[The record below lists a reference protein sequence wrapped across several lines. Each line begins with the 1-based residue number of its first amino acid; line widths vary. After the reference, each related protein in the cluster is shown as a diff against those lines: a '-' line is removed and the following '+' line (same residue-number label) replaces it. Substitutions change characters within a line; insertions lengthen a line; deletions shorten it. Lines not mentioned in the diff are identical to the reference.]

1 MKKLI
6 IGIMF
11 AVAAVATHPCAAA
24 GAAFTYQGVIKEV
37 GGAVPVNKNRI
48 VEFRI
53 YDGPTKDTP
62 LWGRAYNVLLDANG
76 LFNTA
81 ITDAAGSE
89 IDGVTST
96 GLAAI
101 LAQKSGTTLYIGL
114 TVDGS
119 SGEISPRQAL
129 LAVPYAIHA
138 SDAAAASGDFTVE
151 GQTTLKGGLVVTGG
165 QVTVPA
171 LSATSLSVTGN
182 ISAGTAGA
190 FSGYG
195 TIPVGG
201 IIMWSGS
208 ANEVPDGWALCD
220 GRTISG
226 KTTPNLKGKFVV
238 GYDPSDSDYNAV
250 GKTGGY
256 KNITLTVE
264 QIPAHKHNNSVRT
277 VGYAAAYNGSK
288 EAATFDGNSKNNG
301 HENIIGQDT
310 GGGQP
315 HENRPPYYAMCFI
328 MRVK

>member
-11 AVAAVATHPCAAA
+11 AVAAVATLPCAAA

-37 GGAVPVNKNRI
+37 GGAVPANKNRT
-48 VEFRI
+48 VQFRI
-53 YDGPTKDTP
+53 YDGPTTDNP

-96 GLAAI
+96 GLATI

-114 TVDGS
+114 TVDNS

-138 SDAAAASGDFTVE
+138 ADAAAASGDFTVE
-151 GQTTLKGGLVVTGG
+151 GQTTLKGGLAVQGG
-165 QVTVPA
+165 VNAGA

-195 TIPVGG
+195 TIPIGG
-201 IIMWSGS
+201 IVMWSGS
-208 ANEVPDGWALCD
+208 ASNIPDGWKLCN
-220 GRTISG
+220 GSNN
-226 KTTPNLKGKFVV
+226 TPDLRNRFIV
-238 GYDPSDSDYNAV
+238 GAGDEYGV
-250 GKTGGY
+250 GHTGGQ
-256 KNITLTVE
+256 KQVTLTTNE
-264 QIPAHKHNNSVRT
+264 MPRHYHEY
-277 VGYAAAYNGSK
+277 VG
-288 EAATFDGNSKNNG
+288 DDQLR
-301 HENIIGQDT
+301 NIESGCSTLMRYTSTRYDADSRT
-310 GGGQP
+310 GGNYYSGVFGTSYAGSGQA
-315 HENRPPYYAMCFI
+315 HENRPPYYALCFI

>member
-1 MKKLI
+1 MKKLV
-6 IGIMF
+6 IGIIL
-11 AVAAVATHPCAAA
+11 AVATGATLSCAAA

-37 GGAVPVNKNRI
+37 GGTVPANKNRT
-48 VEFRI
+48 VQFRI
-53 YDGPTKDTP
+53 YDGPTTATP

-96 GLAAI
+96 GLATI

-114 TVDGS
+114 TVDNS

-138 SDAAAASGDFTVE
+138 ADAAAASGDFTVE
-151 GQTTLKGGLVVTGG
+151 GQTTLKGGLAVQGG
-165 QVTVPA
+165 VNAGA

-182 ISAGTAGA
+182 ISAGTAGS

-208 ANEVPDGWALCD
+208 ASNIPDGWKLCNGSYNTPD
-220 GRTISG
+220 LRNRFIVGAGDEYGVGHTGGQKQVTLTTNEMPRHYHEYVGDDQLRNIESG
-226 KTTPNLKGKFVV
+226 CSTLMRYTSTR
-238 GYDPSDSDYNAV
+238 YDADS
-250 GKTGGY
+250 KTGGSWGSGVY
-256 KNITLTVE
+256 ATS
-264 QIPAHKHNNSVRT
+264 SV
-277 VGYAAAYNGSK
+277 GNGQ
-288 EAATFDGNSKNNG
+288 A
-301 HENIIGQDT
+301 
-310 GGGQP
+310 
-315 HENRPPYYAMCFI
+315 HENRPPYYALCFI

>member
-6 IGIMF
+6 IGIILT
-11 AVAAVATHPCAAA
+11 VAAAQVFAAPV
-24 GAAFTYQGVIKEV
+24 AFTYQGIIKEV
-37 GGAVPVNKNRI
+37 GGAVPANKNRT

-53 YDGPTKDTP
+53 YDGPTSETP

-96 GLAAI
+96 GLASV

-114 TVDGS
+114 TVDNS

-138 SDAAAASGDFTVE
+138 SDAASASGDFTVE
-151 GQTTLKGGLVVTGG
+151 GQTTLKGGLAVQGG
-165 QVTVPA
+165 VNAGAV
-171 LSATSLSVTGN
+171 SATSLSVTGN
-182 ISAGTAGA
+182 ISAGTEGA

-195 TIPVGG
+195 IVPVGG

-208 ANEVPDGWALCD
+208 ASNVPGGWKLC
-220 GRTISG
+220 
-226 KTTPNLKGKFVV
+226 
-238 GYDPSDSDYNAV
+238 
-250 GKTGGY
+250 
-256 KNITLTVE
+256 
-264 QIPAHKHNNSVRT
+264 
-277 VGYAAAYNGSK
+277 NGSNNTPDLRNRFIVGAGD
-288 EAATFDGNSKNNG
+288 EYGVGNK
-301 HENIIGQDT
+301 
-310 GGGQP
+310 GGQKEVALTTNEMP
-315 HENRPPYYAMCFI
+315 RHYHEYVGDDQLRDIESGCSTFMRHTSTRYDADSKLNGSWGSGVYATSSVGNGQAHENRPPYYALCFI

>member
-11 AVAAVATHPCAAA
+11 AAAAVATLPCAAA

-37 GGAVPVNKNRI
+37 GGGVPANKNRT
-48 VEFRI
+48 VQFRI
-53 YDGPTKDTP
+53 YDGPTTATP

-114 TVDGS
+114 TVDNS

-138 SDAAAASGDFTVE
+138 ADAAAASGDFTVE
-151 GQTTLKGGLVVTGG
+151 GQTTLKGGLAVQGG
-165 QVTVPA
+165 VNAGAV
-171 LSATSLSVTGN
+171 SATSLSVTGN

-201 IIMWSGS
+201 IVMWSGS
-208 ANEVPDGWALCD
+208 ASNIPDGWKLCN
-220 GRTISG
+220 GSNN
-226 KTTPNLKGKFVV
+226 TPDLRNRFIV
-238 GYDPSDSDYNAV
+238 GAGDEYGV
-250 GKTGGY
+250 GHTGGQ
-256 KNITLTVE
+256 KQVTLTTNEMPRHYHEYVGDDQLRNIE
-264 QIPAHKHNNSVRT
+264 SGCSTLMRYTSTRYDADSKIGGSLYSGVYATSSV
-277 VGYAAAYNGSK
+277 GNGQ
-288 EAATFDGNSKNNG
+288 A
-301 HENIIGQDT
+301 
-310 GGGQP
+310 
-315 HENRPPYYAMCFI
+315 HENRPPYYALCFI

>member
-1 MKKLI
+1 MKKLV
-6 IGIMF
+6 IGIIF
-11 AVAAVATHPCAAA
+11 AVAACAALTGFAA

-37 GGAVPVNKNRI
+37 GGTVPANKNRTI
-48 VEFRI
+48 QFRI
-53 YDGPTKDTP
+53 YDGPTVDTP

-138 SDAAAASGDFTVE
+138 ADAAEASGDFTVE

-182 ISAGTAGA
+182 ISAGTAGV

>member
-11 AVAAVATHPCAAA
+11 AVAAVATLPCAAA

-37 GGAVPVNKNRI
+37 GGAVPANKNRT
-48 VEFRI
+48 VQFRI
-53 YDGPTKDTP
+53 YDGPTTDNP

-96 GLAAI
+96 GLATI

-114 TVDGS
+114 TVDNS

-138 SDAAAASGDFTVE
+138 ADAAAASGDFTVE
-151 GQTTLKGGLVVTGG
+151 GQTTLKGGLAVQGG
-165 QVTVPA
+165 VNAGA

-182 ISAGTAGA
+182 ISAGTAGS

-208 ANEVPDGWALCD
+208 ASNVPDGWKLCN
-220 GRTISG
+220 GSYN
-226 KTTPNLKGKFVV
+226 TPDLRNRFIV
-238 GYDPSDSDYNAV
+238 GAGDEYGV
-250 GKTGGY
+250 GHTGGQ
-256 KNITLTVE
+256 KQVTLTTNE
-264 QIPAHKHNNSVRT
+264 MPRHYHEY
-277 VGYAAAYNGSK
+277 VG
-288 EAATFDGNSKNNG
+288 DDQLR
-301 HENIIGQDT
+301 NIESGCSTLMRYTSTRYDADSRT
-310 GGGQP
+310 GGNYYSGVFGTSYAGSGQA
-315 HENRPPYYAMCFI
+315 HENRPPYYALCFI

>member
-1 MKKLI
+1 MKKLV

-11 AVAAVATHPCAAA
+11 AVAAIATLPCAAA

-37 GGAVPVNKNRI
+37 GGAVPANKNRT
-48 VEFRI
+48 VQFRI
-53 YDGPTKDTP
+53 YDGPTTATP

-114 TVDGS
+114 TVDNS

-138 SDAAAASGDFTVE
+138 ADAAAASGDFTVE
-151 GQTTLKGGLVVTGG
+151 GQTTLKGGLAVQGG
-165 QVTVPA
+165 VNAGAV
-171 LSATSLSVTGN
+171 SATSLSVTGN

-195 TIPVGG
+195 TIPIGG
-201 IIMWSGS
+201 IVMWSGS
-208 ANEVPDGWALCD
+208 ASNIPDGWKLCN
-220 GRTISG
+220 GSNN
-226 KTTPNLKGKFVV
+226 TPDLRNRFIV
-238 GYDPSDSDYNAV
+238 GAGDEYGV
-250 GKTGGY
+250 GHTGGQ
-256 KNITLTVE
+256 KQVTLTTNE
-264 QIPAHKHNNSVRT
+264 MPRHYHEY
-277 VGYAAAYNGSK
+277 VG
-288 EAATFDGNSKNNG
+288 DDQLR
-301 HENIIGQDT
+301 NIESGCSTLMRYTSTRYDADSRT
-310 GGGQP
+310 GGNYYSGVFGTSYAGSGQA
-315 HENRPPYYAMCFI
+315 HENRPPYYALCFI

>member
-1 MKKLI
+1 MKKLL

-11 AVAAVATHPCAAA
+11 AVAVGATLPCVAA

-37 GGAVPVNKNRI
+37 GGATPANKNRTI
-48 VEFRI
+48 EFRI
-53 YDGPTKDTP
+53 YDSPTGDHV
-62 LWGRAYNVLLDANG
+62 LWGRAYSVLLDGNG

-81 ITDAAGSE
+81 LTDAAGSE
-89 IDGVTST
+89 INGVPST
-96 GLAAI
+96 GLASI
-101 LAQKSGTTLYIGL
+101 LAQNAGTTLYIGL
-114 TVDGS
+114 TVDNS

-151 GQTTLKGGLVVTGG
+151 GQTTLKGGLAVQGG
-165 QVTVPA
+165 VNAGA